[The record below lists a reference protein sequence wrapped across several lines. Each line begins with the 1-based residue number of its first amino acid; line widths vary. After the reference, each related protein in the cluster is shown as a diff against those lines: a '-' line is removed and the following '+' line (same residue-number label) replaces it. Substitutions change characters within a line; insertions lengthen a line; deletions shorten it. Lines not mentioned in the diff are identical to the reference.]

1 VNQKHYNILQRL
13 LLEVTSTYFV
23 LNNWL
28 TNWLIDW
35 LGIDW
40 LGEAEFVGVENAGVV
55 KQHQTA
61 ELENLRQNL
70 Y

>member
-1 VNQKHYNILQRL
+1 
-13 LLEVTSTYFV
+13 
-23 LNNWL
+23 
-28 TNWLIDW
+28 

-55 KQHQTA
+55 NRHQTA

-70 Y
+70 H